1 MKNWVLVIA
10 LIAIAGTAGADSL
23 FTKARADQGG
33 MITDRNPQLKPGDI
47 ITVKVEEDIEA
58 ETTADTNTRKQAEVS
73 SEADAGDNTFL
84 IAPEPDGHGI
94 TTAEK
99 LPNWGIEADN
109 ETKTRGST
117 KRDNELTL
125 TVACVVVEVMKN
137 GNLVIEGSKNVAVNR
152 EVSRI
157 YVKGVVRS
165 RDISYDN
172 TVSSLKLANATV
184 ELKGQGPLWNN
195 QRRGFFTRLLDWVA
209 PY

>member
-1 MKNWVLVIA
+1 MKKWVFVIA
-10 LIAIAGTAGADSL
+10 LIAIAATAGADSL

-33 MITDRNPQLKPGDI
+33 MISDRNPQLEPGDI
-47 ITVKVEEDIEA
+47 ITVRVEEDIEA

-137 GNLVIEGSKNVAVNR
+137 GNLVIEGSKDVAVNR
-152 EVSRI
+152 EISRI
-157 YVKGVVRS
+157 YVKGIVRS